1 MRKLAKIV
9 RIDELNPIEGADAI
23 ECAVVG
29 GWKVVAQ
36 KGLYNVGDLA
46 IYFEIDSWIPT
57 ELAPFL
63 SKGKEP
69 REFEG
74 VKGERL
80 KTIKLRGQLSQGLLM
95 PLEYTEDGGFYFR
108 RTDGDIQN
116 VSEDQDVTE
125 LLGIK
130 KWEKPVNAQLAG
142 VCRGNFPS
150 LIPKTDQER
159 AQNLKK
165 EIVAANEAGTQFEIT
180 EKLEGSSMTVYRMV
194 VDGEMQFGVC
204 SRNMDLKEVAGNTF
218 WDVARQ
224 DDIEAKMIAVD
235 EFWSFAIQGELVG
248 PNIQGNIYKLS
259 KPEFRVFDVYDIQA
273 GKYLNPE
280 ARWQLI
286 TRMGLKHVPVLAFS
300 ASMYDTLGITDMNQL
315 LEFADG
321 KSMNG
326 AAGHEPLREGVVF
339 KEVNGGMTF
348 KVISNQYLLGE
359 K

>member
-36 KGLYNVGDLA
+36 KGLYQVGDLA
-46 IYFEIDSWIPT
+46 VYFEIDSWIPT

-80 KTIKLRGQLSQGLLM
+80 KTIKLRGQLSQGLLL
-95 PLEYTEDGGFYFR
+95 PLAEIDKFFT
-108 RTDGDIQN
+108 TKPHW
-116 VSEDQDVTE
+116 SEDEDLTE
-125 LLGIK
+125 ILNIK
-130 KWEKPVNAQLAG
+130 KWEKPMNAQLAG

-165 EIVAANEAGTQFEIT
+165 EIVAANEAGQQFEIT

-194 VDGEMQFGVC
+194 VDGEMSFGVC
-204 SRNMDLKEVAGNTF
+204 SRNMDLKETEGNSF
-218 WDVARQ
+218 WSVARK
-224 DDIEAKMIAVD
+224 DDIEAKMIAAD
-235 EFWSFAIQGELVG
+235 EFWSFAIQGELIG
-248 PNIQGNIYKLS
+248 PGIQGNIYGLKE
-259 KPEFRVFDVYDIQA
+259 PEFRVFDVYDVQA
-273 GKYLNPE
+273 GAYLPPE
-280 ARWQLI
+280 ARRKLI
-286 TRMGLKHVPVLAFS
+286 ERMGLKHVPVLAYS
-300 ASMYDTLGITDMNQL
+300 ASLYDTLGITDIPQL

-321 KSMNG
+321 KSVMG
-326 AAGHEPLREGVVF
+326 DITGPLREGLVF